1 MKNKKTDLNPAA
13 IERFVQ
19 ETWDHVEHLNN
30 IARLHPESVIRIAR
44 KRIVW
49 PGFISRKR
57 AFQKN
62 NAKLMRDIQ
71 LGNDFV
77 LTGEWQPDSSSAR
90 GAFLV
95 HWWGTTMQKQWGLPK
110 LTEKNKTTW
119 FDKVW
124 RCIIEELHIVPEKD
138 PMLARLSG
146 SAKTPAAMRAEIRRQ
161 TRKAFDV
168 LIRH

>member
-71 LGNDFV
+71 LC
-77 LTGEWQPDSSSAR
+77 TGEIESQKSSRHRELRSY
-90 GAFLV
+90 
-95 HWWGTTMQKQWGLPK
+95 LP
-110 LTEKNKTTW
+110 
-119 FDKVW
+119 F
-124 RCIIEELHIVPEKD
+124 
-138 PMLARLSG
+138 
-146 SAKTPAAMRAEIRRQ
+146 AAATLRQ
-161 TRKAFDV
+161 F
-168 LIRH
+168 